1 MEESKEKSNGAMLI
15 EKEQFRVA
23 EEFEGARDL
32 NLRPIAYTIF
42 GMTVLFIVFI
52 TYLISQHK

>member
-1 MEESKEKSNGAMLI
+1 MQESKEKSKGAI
-15 EKEQFRVA
+15 VVEKETFEVSK
-23 EEFEGARDL
+23 EFEGARDL

-42 GMTVLFIVFI
+42 AMTVAFIVFI

>member
-1 MEESKEKSNGAMLI
+1 MLI

>member
-1 MEESKEKSNGAMLI
+1 MQESKEKSKGAIFI
-15 EKEQFRVA
+15 EKEQFKIA

-42 GMTVLFIVFI
+42 FLTVCFIVFI
-52 TYLISQHK
+52 SYLISNHP